1 MTSQAEKNFISYLN
15 KISSNLYLYF
25 SYSAP
30 WLGLSLST
38 VAFLVLLLR
47 KRREKNLII
56 FLFTWQYAF
65 GIIFSLNMLFNDPQ
79 FSLYLFSFGLRQYVS
94 DPVCKI
100 SNMFLRFFYC
110 ISPWIQVVIYKIII
124 FTNFVINNYIVIILL
139 SNFFFKSFFII
150 ICVC

>member
-1 MTSQAEKNFISYLN
+1 MTTQAEKNFINNLN
-15 KISSNLYLYF
+15 KVNSNLNLYF

-30 WLGLSLST
+30 WLGLSWST

-65 GIIFSLNMLFNDPQ
+65 GIIFSLNILFNDPQ
-79 FSLYLFSFGLRQYVS
+79 FSQNLFGFTLKQYVS

-110 ISPWIQVVIYKIII
+110 TSPWMQVVIYKI
-124 FTNFVINNYIVIILL
+124 
-139 SNFFFKSFFII
+139 FII
-150 ICVC
+150 ITI